1 MYQVRIEHSGYDEST
16 LTFSSTLSLAEYL
29 SSIAR
34 SEELNGKVL
43 FTLKIVTEED
53 NNG

>member
-1 MYQVRIEHSGYDEST
+1 MYRVRIEHSGYDENP
-16 LTFSSTLSLAEYL
+16 LTFSNTLSLAEYL

-34 SEELNGKVL
+34 SKELNGKVL

-53 NNG
+53 DDE